1 MRQTIRKGFTLIEI
15 LIVVV
20 ILGILAAI
28 VVPQFN
34 NASEDAQLSNVRS
47 QLSTVRGQ
55 IELYRVRNNGAL
67 PELGDGADAAA
78 NWAPLIGEEFL
89 RAAPINPRNGLGTI
103 SAGDDVTEATAQADT
118 AGAFGWYYNTVTG
131 NIFAGG
137 LDEDGSDNAPVGTP
151 RWHPQD

>member
-47 QLSTVRGQ
+47 QLSTVRSQ
-55 IELYRVRNNGAL
+55 IELYRVRNNGSL
-67 PELGDGADAAA
+67 PDLGDGSDAAA

-103 SAGDDVTEATAQADT
+103 NAGDDVTETSAQNDAT
-118 AGAFGWYYNTVTG
+118 FGWHYNTATG

-137 LDEDGSDNAPVGTP
+137 LDEDGSDNTGNVGTP